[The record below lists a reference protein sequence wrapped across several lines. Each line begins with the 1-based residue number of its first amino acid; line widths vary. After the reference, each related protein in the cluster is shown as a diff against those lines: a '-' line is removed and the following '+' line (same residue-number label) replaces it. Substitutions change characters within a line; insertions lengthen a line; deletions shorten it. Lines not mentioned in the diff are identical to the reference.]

1 MELGYQGSGS
11 VELNGKIRECHL
23 YLNEEEGGIL
33 LEIVVNKGLPSTLE
47 LPNRITEL
55 KVELLNGAKFVL
67 FDAYRSK
74 GVSSNISSSTSI
86 FSFSAKYFVSGFNSL
101 EKFTNK
107 FKNVFFEIS
116 GVMKWG
122 GKAAYSIS
130 NDYGLYDNSNN
141 STIIYKD
148 ESTIVKYL
156 VRGPMLPI
164 HEDQLFI
171 DKIELNQRTIIE
183 IEFIEETSLDDF
195 FDLFEKIKRLI
206 ELTLVEEIK
215 VHKIQGVSKLEFD
228 EYDSNYKIPR
238 TLDIIS
244 PIIRK
249 DRFMGNY
256 YGRYILKTFY
266 LDDLL
271 ENNSFKYYFGSYYKL
286 KPIIDLY
293 MELLYIKGISPVRL
307 FLNVVQA
314 LETYHSRF
322 KAGSMKEFKDRVK
335 RLTDGR
341 TDKME
346 SFLLGKSKNFITL
359 ESRLA
364 DLIIAE
370 YQVFFRTGDFKRT
383 EFPSVIANTR
393 NYYIHY
399 NESIKEKT
407 RILSEE
413 ELSIY
418 NNCLLIILDYYIY
431 LELGFA
437 EHQKLK
443 EKLTQRWGSV
453 QTKLDLK
460 KAFDE
465 KYEKERL
472 NENCTNWL

>member
-11 VELNGKIRECHL
+11 VELNGKKRECRL

-55 KVELLNGAKFVL
+55 KVELFNGAKFVL

-86 FSFSAKYFVSGFNSL
+86 FPFSAKYFVSGFNSL

-107 FKNVFFEIS
+107 FKSVFFEIS

-130 NDYGLYDNSNN
+130 NDYGLYGNSNN

-148 ESTIVKYL
+148 ESTIIKYL
-156 VRGPMLPI
+156 VSGSMLPI

-215 VHKIQGVSKLEFD
+215 VHKIQGVSKLVFD
-228 EYDSNYKIPR
+228 VYDSNYKKPR

-256 YGRYILKTFY
+256 YDRYILKTFF

-271 ENNSFKYYFGSYYKL
+271 ENNSFKYYFESYYKL

-293 MELLYIKGISPVRL
+293 MELLYTKGISPVRL
-307 FLNVVQA
+307 FLNVIQA

-335 RLTDGR
+335 WLTDGR

-370 YQVFFRTGDFKRT
+370 YQVFLGQETLKGLN
-383 EFPSVIANTR
+383 FPP
-393 NYYIHY
+393 
-399 NESIKEKT
+399 
-407 RILSEE
+407 L
-413 ELSIY
+413 
-418 NNCLLIILDYYIY
+418 LLI
-431 LELGFA
+431 LETIISTTMNLLKRKQGF
-437 EHQKLK
+437 
-443 EKLTQRWGSV
+443 
-453 QTKLDLK
+453 
-460 KAFDE
+460 
-465 KYEKERL
+465 
-472 NENCTNWL
+472 

>member
-74 GVSSNISSSTSI
+74 GVSSNVSSRTSV
-86 FSFSAKYFVSGFNSL
+86 FSFGAKYYVSGFRNL
-101 EKFTNK
+101 KKFQNK
-107 FKNVFFEIS
+107 FKSVFFEIS
-116 GVMKWG
+116 GVMRWG
-122 GKAAYSIS
+122 GKSAYLIGENYGVH
-130 NDYGLYDNSNN
+130 NDSDSGTL
-141 STIIYKD
+141 IYED
-148 ESTIVKYL
+148 DSVNIKYH
-156 VRGPMLPI
+156 VRGTSLPV
-164 HEDQLFI
+164 HESELLK
-171 DKIELNQRTIIE
+171 DKIELIQRTLIE

-228 EYDSNYKIPR
+228 VYDSNYKIPR

-249 DRFMGNY
+249 DRFIGNY
-256 YGRYILKTFY
+256 YGRYILKTFF

-271 ENNSFKYYFGSYYKL
+271 ENNSFKYYFESYYKL

-293 MELLYIKGISPVRL
+293 MELLYTKGISPVRL

-335 RLTDGR
+335 WLTDGR
-341 TDKME
+341 TDNME

-383 EFPSVIANTR
+383 EFHSVVANTR

-418 NNCLLIILDYYIY
+418 NNCLLMILDYYIY
-431 LELGFA
+431 LELGFS

-460 KAFDE
+460 KAFDD
-465 KYEKERL
+465 KYEKK
-472 NENCTNWL
+472 

>member
-1 MELGYQGSGS
+1 MELDYQGSGS
-11 VELNGKIRECHL
+11 VELDGKIRECHL

-33 LEIVVNKGLPSTLE
+33 VEIVVNKGLPSTLE
-47 LPNRITEL
+47 LPNRIPEL
-55 KVELLNGAKFVL
+55 RVELSNGARFVL

-74 GVSSNISSSTSI
+74 GVSGNISSSISI
-86 FSFSAKYFVSGFNSL
+86 FSFSAKYIVSGFNSL

-107 FKNVFFEIS
+107 FKSVFFEIS

-122 GKAAYSIS
+122 GKTAYSIS
-130 NDYGLYDNSNN
+130 NDYGLYGNSNN
-141 STIIYKD
+141 STLIYKD
-148 ESTIVKYL
+148 ENMIIKYQVNGTIPPVHKF
-156 VRGPMLPI
+156 
-164 HEDQLFI
+164 ELFK
-171 DKIELNQRTIIE
+171 DKIELNQRTFIE
-183 IEFIEETSLDDF
+183 IESIEENKLDYF
-195 FDLFEKIKRLI
+195 FDIFEKIKRLI

-228 EYDSNYKIPR
+228 VYDSDAKIPR

-256 YGRYILKTFY
+256 YGGYILKTFF

-271 ENNSFKYYFGSYYKL
+271 KNNSFNYYFESYSKL

-293 MELLYIKGISPVRL
+293 MELLYTKEISPVRL

-322 KAGSMKEFKDRVK
+322 KAGSMKEFKERVK
-335 RLTDGR
+335 WLTDGR
-341 TDKME
+341 TDEME

-383 EFPSVIANTR
+383 EFSSIVANTR

-399 NESIKEKT
+399 NESIKEKN

-418 NNCLLIILDYYIY
+418 NNCLLMILDYYIY
-431 LELGFA
+431 LELGFS

-453 QTKLDLK
+453 QTILDLK
-460 KAFDE
+460 KAFND
-465 KYEKERL
+465 KYEKK
-472 NENCTNWL
+472 